1 MQTGRQGAPV
11 TSPDLDRIRFVTRH
25 FNELKGLSLAA
36 SGLLFL
42 GLGAA
47 YIGRGHFV
55 VVTCLQFA
63 LIFGSIA
70 LTLYARTYYQKTF
83 GEVLARREELPRQE
97 ALTLYGPG
105 AVPQARDANM
115 EFNAL
120 MLRRMLLVGGL
131 GIIVYVGLR
140 MVSPTVDVSMRS
152 ISEVPQFFTTAQ
164 QVMEIF
170 LGALFLST
178 WIWRGCRLS
187 QGYYLALALL
197 MLGIP
202 ALGATQGF
210 ILTALWDHGLIRMA
224 RFVLPAADDMRMGML
239 VCGASCLLAG
249 LLDHRQLV
257 RALKPAVEEGS
268 L

>member
-1 MQTGRQGAPV
+1 MKPL
-11 TSPDLDRIRFVTRH
+11 DLDRIRFVTLH

-47 YIGRGHFV
+47 YIGRGHSV

-63 LIFGSIA
+63 LIFGSVA
-70 LTLYARTYYQKTF
+70 LTLYSKTHYQRTF
-83 GEVLARREELPRQE
+83 GEVLARREAPPHPE
-97 ALTLYGPG
+97 ALTIYGPG
-105 AVPQARDANM
+105 AVPRAGDANP

-120 MLRRMLLVGGL
+120 LFRRMLLVGGL
-131 GIIVYVGLR
+131 GVIVYVGLR
-140 MVSPTVDVSMRS
+140 MVSPNVSVSMPS
-152 ISEVPQFFTTAQ
+152 IAEKQEVFATLQ
-164 QVMEIF
+164 QVLDIF
-170 LGALFLST
+170 FGALFLSI
-178 WIWRGCRLS
+178 WIWRGRGRS

-202 ALGATQGF
+202 ALGASQGF
-210 ILTALWDHGLIRMA
+210 ILQALWDHGLARMA
-224 RFVLPAADDMRMGML
+224 RFVLPAADDLRMGQL
-239 VCGASCLLAG
+239 LCGASCLLAG

-257 RALKPAVEEGS
+257 RALKPAAEEDS